1 MGTTY
6 NYMYINFVRN
16 KIAFPER
23 YTYLEDPS
31 VENVDI
37 FTKGTATVAANLR
50 ENLNMS
56 CNIVQVD
63 NYGWNINGTFNG
75 AMGLFQQKRI
85 QILSHATIMREDR
98 LKYVEFTAE
107 LFVVEY
113 GNLTGPYFALVISD
127 SIRTELRLFF
137 VSHHYLLYRIYSY
150 CR

>member
-1 MGTTY
+1 M
-6 NYMYINFVRN
+6 
-16 KIAFPER
+16 
-23 YTYLEDPS
+23 
-31 VENVDI
+31 DI

-113 GNLTGPYFALVISD
+113 GNFSSPYSALLISD

-137 VSHHYLLYRIYSY
+137 VSHHYPLCRIYSY